1 MDTKNDDKNIKM
13 LKDELWT
20 RRINIEAEVIVFREN
35 QLVEETIL
43 LEGI

>member
-13 LKDELWT
+13 LKYELWT
-20 RRINIEAEVIVFREN
+20 TRINIEAEVIVFREN

>member
-1 MDTKNDDKNIKM
+1 MDTKNDDKNIKI